1 MTKKTLMNSYR
12 IVILFVALFFGVY
25 GLLNGG
31 AADVLTK
38 AINICTEC
46 IGLG

>member
-1 MTKKTLMNSYR
+1 MKKSDW
-12 IVILFVALFFGVY
+12 ILAAAVLLLIWGFVS
-25 GLLNGG
+25 GG